1 MKIIISKGKKAQVG
15 PVHTRDITL
24 RDIWK
29 CFFPKKGFE
38 FNYLGYAYYYPK
50 SGEKEQIIKRFL
62 QEVDKVA
69 KPWWCPRFIMRLLH
83 LFGDDNS
90 IVRCRNRRLSQLHY
104 KLRKGITIHDMKWKY
119 ESFRIYG
126 SFTDDLHT
134 LAKNTCDLME
144 EEDAK
149 NK

>member
-15 PVHTRDITL
+15 PVHTMDITL
-24 RDIWK
+24 NHIWK
-29 CFFPKKGFE
+29 CFFPKKGYE
-38 FNYLGYAYYYPK
+38 FRYLGYAYYY
-50 SGEKEQIIKRFL
+50 EKENIIKNFL
-62 QEVDKVA
+62 KQVDKVA

-90 IVRCRNRRLSQLHY
+90 IVRCRNHKLSRLHY
-104 KLRKGITIHDMKWKY
+104 RLRKGITITDMKWKY

-144 EEDAK
+144 EDWKK
-149 NK
+149 N